1 MLRSAALGGFVIAF
15 MAIAK
20 ILIATMHAPPL
31 VEGVLVSLNHGLG
44 FVLIHLVHGTVATKQ
59 PAMTAAR
66 IDAELDAAQAGRD
79 PKSWVPRVS
88 DLLVQVVRSQFV
100 AVLGNVAVALPLSAL
115 LTSLSMQAIGVGP
128 ASAEKAAALQAQ
140 LDPLG
145 LTVFDAAI
153 AGVCLFL
160 SGVISSYCDNL
171 AVFHRLPR
179 RVARMPLLVRLVGA
193 ERAETV
199 GAYGEHNFGALAG
212 NFLFGCMLGGC
223 RCSARCR
230 ACRSTSGTSRSRRR
244 TSAWRP

>member
-1 MLRSAALGGFVIAF
+1 MLRLAALGGFVIAF

-31 VEGVLVSLNHGLG
+31 VEGVLVSLNHVLG
-44 FVLIHLVHGTVATKQ
+44 FGLIHLVHGTVATKQ

-66 IDAELDAAQAGRD
+66 IAAELDAAQAGRD

-100 AVLGNVAVALPLSAL
+100 AVLGNVAVALPLAAL
-115 LTSLSMQAIGVGP
+115 LTWLSMQAIGVGP

-199 GAYGEHNFGALAG
+199 GANGEHNFGALAG
-212 NFLFGCMLGGC
+212 NCLFGCMLGGC

-230 ACRSTSGTSRSRRR
+230 AGRSTSGTSRSRRR